1 MAIKQDSTYS
11 FYIAKYFNDL
21 RIEKGMNTNDVSF
34 LNYGNFSGLI
44 HLLDEN
50 NEMIY
55 AKKLDRG
62 EIIDHMLFYDIKKK
76 GSDKAR
82 FPGECYTLTTY
93 YYTDWYIFVNG
104 YYSYSDSD
112 LRYITTEQFCNF
124 SFYPELYTSGGGGAG
139 SYQSST
145 GGNTYLDCVG
155 TVHPCIYELD
165 DAETPFE
172 VGGPDARITNMNQ
185 FLNCFNTNQGA
196 TLTIYID
203 QPKNGSGATN
213 YLGEVGHA
221 FIGISQNGTR
231 KHFGFYPSNAVV
243 PGMLDRTSSAMGKDN
258 NHEFDVSLT
267 MEISA
272 NELYRILYQSK
283 NPVGIYDLNTYNCT
297 DWVIDISEIVGLDL
311 PEANGTW
318 PYGGGSN
325 PGMMGQAIGNMTLP
339 TGVTRNTNGGD
350 SRANRDGC

>member
-1 MAIKQDSTYS
+1 MKNYLTYAIIAGTVFIFSQCTIEEIVTDKNHELKEQFNPEQFKSTIPDEYSIDWNASSSELFSEELDAHFQEFSIIVEGINKTNNTIYDIKYSLMAIKQDSTYS

-34 LNYGNFSGLI
+34 LNYDNFSGLI

-104 YYSYSDSD
+104 YYSYSESD

-124 SFYPELYTSGGGGAG
+124 SFYPELYTGGGGTG

-145 GGNTYLDCVG
+145 GGK
-155 TVHPCIYELD
+155 
-165 DAETPFE
+165 
-172 VGGPDARITNMNQ
+172 
-185 FLNCFNTNQGA
+185 
-196 TLTIYID
+196 LT
-203 QPKNGSGATN
+203 
-213 YLGEVGHA
+213 
-221 FIGISQNGTR
+221 
-231 KHFGFYPSNAVV
+231 
-243 PGMLDRTSSAMGKDN
+243 
-258 NHEFDVSLT
+258 
-267 MEISA
+267 
-272 NELYRILYQSK
+272 
-283 NPVGIYDLNTYNCT
+283 
-297 DWVIDISEIVGLDL
+297 
-311 PEANGTW
+311 
-318 PYGGGSN
+318 
-325 PGMMGQAIGNMTLP
+325 
-339 TGVTRNTNGGD
+339 
-350 SRANRDGC
+350 